1 MYLQYWHPIILNIN
15 NNFLKFKM
23 TSTYNWI
30 RTKRQIKLIP
40 YCLMSVGGFFHGNN
54 LQGTKISQLKQNG
67 FVRWLWAVKTYKYV
81 IRQRS
86 RNTVIRSNCWVS
98 ENDFIPYQLLYLCIF
113 YFIDGYKKKLYL
125 QYPEGLLLNHNKCRK

>member
-1 MYLQYWHPIILNIN
+1 MCLPYWHPIIFNIH
-15 NNFLKFKM
+15 NNFLTFKM
-23 TSTYNWI
+23 TWTYNWI
-30 RTKRQIKLIP
+30 RTKRHIKHIT
-40 YCLMSVGGFFHGNN
+40 YCLMLERGFFTVTIGNF
-54 LQGTKISQLKQNG
+54 TKISPLKQNG

>member
-23 TSTYNWI
+23 TWTYNWI

-98 ENDFIPYQLLYLCIF
+98 ENDFIPYQLLYL
-113 YFIDGYKKKLYL
+113 LYL
-125 QYPEGLLLNHNKCRK
+125 LLHWRIQKETLFAIPWRLIVKPQ